1 MRRYL
6 WRCLDRDEGG
16 LQRQSFLRMHPNPF
30 MDEVGIEVV
39 CQRDIGN
46 RDVRL
51 CALGNDLSLEGFG
64 IGTAFLWHG
73 RPLKKARNGVH
84 LNLGGHHRLKRR
96 CQEGVLPG
104 RLRFT
109 FIMKVRLSGISFTSG
124 CFLRAFVM
132 GVGS

>member
-39 CQRDIGN
+39 CQGDIGN

-51 CALGNDLSLEGFG
+51 CTLGNDLSLEGFG

-84 LNLGGHHRLKRR
+84 LN
-96 CQEGVLPG
+96 
-104 RLRFT
+104 
-109 FIMKVRLSGISFTSG
+109 
-124 CFLRAFVM
+124 
-132 GVGS
+132 

>member
-104 RLRFT
+104 RLPSAAPR
-109 FIMKVRLSGISFTSG
+109 IRMSASASI
-124 CFLRAFVM
+124 
-132 GVGS
+132 